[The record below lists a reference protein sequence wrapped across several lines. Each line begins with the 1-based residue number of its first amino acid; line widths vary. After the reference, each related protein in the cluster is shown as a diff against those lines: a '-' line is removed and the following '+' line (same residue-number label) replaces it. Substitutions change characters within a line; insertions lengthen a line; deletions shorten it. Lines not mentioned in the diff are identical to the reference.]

1 MLDSLTA
8 EHPGR
13 KGGRRKYRAE
23 RGRRQVPRGEE
34 RQKVQTN
41 QVGAAPPSKS
51 GQRLPHPSP
60 GTSQGVNA
68 QRQSPCNGFIRKQG
82 CVVLPSLSPTS
93 PVHQPPPPHRPA
105 DLPCSAS
112 SHTAWPHRRTQ
123 TWPQPPCPRDV
134 SPAHLPPCQLQGVTV
149 A

>member
-23 RGRRQVPRGEE
+23 RGRQQGPRGEE

-51 GQRLPHPSP
+51 GQQLPHPSP

-68 QRQSPCNGFIRKQG
+68 QRQSPCDGFIRKQG

-93 PVHQPPPPHRPA
+93 PVHQPTPPHRPA
-105 DLPCSAS
+105 TCLAQHPATLPDPMDGPRLGP
-112 SHTAWPHRRTQ
+112 SHPAPGTCL
-123 TWPQPPCPRDV
+123 QPIC
-134 SPAHLPPCQLQGVTV
+134 LQVNSKEEQ
-149 A
+149 